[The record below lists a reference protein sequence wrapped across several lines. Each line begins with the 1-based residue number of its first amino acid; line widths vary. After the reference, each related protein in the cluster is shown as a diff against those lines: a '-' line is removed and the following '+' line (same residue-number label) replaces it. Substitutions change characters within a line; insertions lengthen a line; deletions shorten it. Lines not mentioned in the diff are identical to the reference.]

1 QYQLLDAEGRS
12 AELTT
17 GEFRLLEALV
27 LSANRAL
34 SRERLF
40 DLTREGRFDSYD
52 RAIDIQIARI
62 RKKLGDDT
70 KSPEIIKTVRG
81 IGYMFSGTVAA

>member
-1 QYQLLDAEGRS
+1 M
-12 AELTT
+12 
-17 GEFRLLEALV
+17 LEALA

-34 SRERLF
+34 SREHLY
-40 DLTREGRFDSYD
+40 DVTREGKFDAYD

-70 KSPEIIKTVRG
+70 KTPALIKTVRG
-81 IGYMFSGTVAA
+81 IGYMLCAEIKNHKS